1 MLVKDTG
8 RGPCPENQG
17 GCVFIIRG
25 EVGRERRLPS
35 ASSFFKDIVG
45 KCSRRM
51 LMAQVSGE
59 FLGQAATG
67 GSLASCRKEQEQA
80 YSKVKAVICS
90 PLLSLKRPEW
100 P

>member
-1 MLVKDTG
+1 
-8 RGPCPENQG
+8 
-17 GCVFIIRG
+17 
-25 EVGRERRLPS
+25 
-35 ASSFFKDIVG
+35 
-45 KCSRRM
+45 
-51 LMAQVSGE
+51 MAQVSGE

-67 GSLASCRKEQEQA
+67 GSLASCRKEQERA